1 MIPVLE
7 FEKRALEG
15 PVMKMDEFDLAL
27 TKTVRKLV
35 KKYELK
41 YNPEELFV
49 NDDTADKVFQ
59 AGVELLAEIGLYHM
73 DTQRVIKFTVEEIES
88 VVKEYRDNP
97 PIITFGRGQDEHTV
111 VPRKD
116 GDPRRPVVWGVAAGV
131 IQEEWFVPFLFSIA
145 REPVVQGFGIAG
157 GIASV
162 GGVVPK
168 ESAPSEIYCGLWEVR
183 AQQEALRLAG
193 RPDMHLGLIPTVSSV
208 GGTLAVIGPGLREA
222 HNSMVGIHI
231 IPEQKIDWTRLNL
244 AQAIQERGISPWTSA
259 MSLLGGLGGG
269 PAGVAVIMM
278 ANFIGQLSYGHG
290 KLGSFY
296 VNDMTGRASH
306 REALW
311 TLSACF
317 RAAGRNIGVA
327 TGAPCSDSGPVF
339 SMEEAIIRGVAMA
352 VTLTTCS
359 GAYNWCSG
367 IDGITARV
375 HADVM
380 EQVAPITGQ
389 KANELLQ
396 SISRLLDELVQAG
409 GNPLS
414 FNERA
419 FPYRYDIEKV
429 EPKPEYVDQVKRAV
443 EMLAK
448 AGVPFSSNLVL
459 D

>member
-27 TKTVRKLV
+27 AKTVRKLV

-49 NDDTADKVFQ
+49 DDETADRVYQ
-59 AGVELLAEIGLYHM
+59 AGVELLAEVGIYHM
-73 DTQRVIKFTVEEIES
+73 DTQRVIKYMVEEIEAL
-88 VVKEYRDNP
+88 VKKYKDNP
-97 PIITFGRGQDEHTV
+97 PTITFGRGKDEHTV
-111 VPRKD
+111 VPRRD
-116 GDPRRPVVWGVAAGV
+116 GDPRSPVVWGLAAGV
-131 IQEEWFVPFLFSIA
+131 IEEEWFVPFLLSIA
-145 REPVVQGFGIAG
+145 REPVVQGMGIAG

-168 ESAPSEIYCGLWEVR
+168 ENAPSEIYCGLWEVQ
-183 AQQEALRLAG
+183 AQREALRLAG
-193 RPDMHLGLIPTVSSV
+193 RPDLHLGLIPTVSSV

-244 AQAIQERGISPWTSA
+244 AQAIQQRGISPWTST
-259 MSLLGGLGGG
+259 MSLLGGLGGS
-269 PAGVAVIMM
+269 PAGVAVCML

-306 REALW
+306 REGLW
-311 TLSACF
+311 TLSACL

-327 TGAPCSDSGPVF
+327 TGTCAGDSGPAF
-339 SMEEAIIRGVAMA
+339 SIEESIIRGIAMA
-352 VTLTTCS
+352 VTLTTSS
-359 GAYNWCSG
+359 GAYNWGSG
-367 IDGITARV
+367 NDGLMVRV
-375 HADVM
+375 QADVM
-380 EQVAPITGQ
+380 KQVAPLTGQ

-396 SISRLLDELVQAG
+396 SISKLLDEMVQTG
-409 GNPLS
+409 GDPLPFRARS
-414 FNERA
+414 FPNI
-419 FPYRYDIEKV
+419 YDIKTV
-429 EPKPEYVDQVKRAV
+429 EPKPEYVTQVKRAV

-448 AGVPFSSNLVL
+448 AGVPFSNNLVL